1 MYRPMETMI
10 MSMSVQRVIR
20 GLNTRRSVTTPKRP
34 TTAAAATT
42 EPIQPSQ
49 PPTQAMTNTA
59 V

>member
-1 MYRPMETMI
+1 MKSPMDTMI

-20 GLNTRRSVTTPKRP
+20 GLNTRRSVTTPNRP

-42 EPIQPSQ
+42 DPIQPNQ
-49 PPTQAMTNTA
+49 PPTQAITNTA